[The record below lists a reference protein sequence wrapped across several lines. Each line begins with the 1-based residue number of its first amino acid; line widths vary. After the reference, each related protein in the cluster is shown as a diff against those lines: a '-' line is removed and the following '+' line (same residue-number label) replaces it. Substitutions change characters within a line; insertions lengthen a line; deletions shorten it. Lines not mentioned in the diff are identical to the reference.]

1 MQKKDLLKYYR
12 DTEAHPILMIRQPLH
27 TVHAGTMDTSSD
39 EFISKSV
46 LVVNTGYRLTIQET
60 AIPAVKKL

>member
-1 MQKKDLLKYYR
+1 MFISKS
-12 DTEAHPILMIRQPLH
+12 
-27 TVHAGTMDTSSD
+27 VCAGTSSD

-60 AIPAVKKL
+60 ASHTSSQKKYECVG

>member
-1 MQKKDLLKYYR
+1 MFISKS
-12 DTEAHPILMIRQPLH
+12 
-27 TVHAGTMDTSSD
+27 VCAGTSSD

-60 AIPAVKKL
+60 ASHTSSQKKYECVGKLVPEDSTKLEKSVA